1 MYRLSQIKRC
11 PFSQT
16 SISTRS
22 MGQDRTTF
30 EAWSGPNIGGP
41 AHPTKFSQGEGI
53 IAFRFS
59 PLNVNQ
65 TCFPGRTVDSP
76 CMLFTFTYLLRCVV
90 YSQKSAVTSCSL
102 LASST
107 NLHSLQTGYWSVLS
121 SHWQGIIS
129 ATRLIVASFVC
140 ILPHDV
146 CQPKHEQT
154 QQACAAEIAVLYAA
168 LACKQNKRYHTSAR
182 LTKTRDRCSNVNIA
196 STGRTDRQTDRRTDR
211 VRRNMRPPP
220 REKGRITIVICACTA
235 NSIETSY
242 RSDESV
248 LFCFV
253 SSLLKLCRIF
263 ASYLL
268 WCRIMC
274 KNMCRT
280 VNWNWI
286 QNSWIMFQP

>member
-90 YSQKSAVTSCSL
+90 YSQKTAMTSCSL

-107 NLHSLQTGYWSVLS
+107 NLHSLCSADWLLVPGNYYRIVCSLAGYHLS
-121 SHWQGIIS
+121 HE
-129 ATRLIVASFVC
+129 TRC
-140 ILPHDV
+140 
-146 CQPKHEQT
+146 CQLRLHS
-154 QQACAAEIAVLYAA
+154 
-168 LACKQNKRYHTSAR
+168 TS
-182 LTKTRDRCSNVNIA
+182 
-196 STGRTDRQTDRRTDR
+196 
-211 VRRNMRPPP
+211 
-220 REKGRITIVICACTA
+220 
-235 NSIETSY
+235 
-242 RSDESV
+242 
-248 LFCFV
+248 
-253 SSLLKLCRIF
+253 
-263 ASYLL
+263 
-268 WCRIMC
+268 
-274 KNMCRT
+274 
-280 VNWNWI
+280 
-286 QNSWIMFQP
+286 